1 MFLRQMIRKKDGK
14 EHRYFSVVENKRVFG
29 GRVVQR
35 HVLYLGEINDTQELA
50 WRRSIEVFDEDAA
63 RPRTLSLFP
72 EDRCEGLLPDSSIV
86 RLKLSQVRLRRPRQ
100 WGACWL
106 ALTLWRELHLDRF
119 WAERLP
125 ASRKGTRWDQVL
137 FVLAAYRL
145 LAPGSEWR
153 LHREWFECSALADL
167 LGADF
172 ALAEIHKLYACHDRL
187 LVHKQ
192 ELFDHLVGRWRDL
205 FNVSFDVLLYDLTST
220 YFEAEPPFPEGDK
233 RRFGYSRDRRPDCVQ
248 VVIAL
253 VVTPEGLPLAYEV
266 MPGNTRDNA
275 TLRGFLERIARQY
288 GKARRIWLMDR
299 GIPTEEVLAEMRAAD
314 PPVQY
319 VVGTPKG
326 RLTRLEGELL
336 AKPWQQARPGVE
348 VKLLPQDG
356 ELYVFAQSRDRVAKE
371 RAMRRR
377 QLKWLWKRLAQI
389 AAMKLT
395 REELL
400 MKLGAA
406 RSQAPTAW
414 RLVAVKVAKVK
425 APKVKGRKIKG
436 RKIKKP
442 KIKRS
447 KGSTMFGYQL
457 RRDKLR
463 EARRREG
470 RYLLRTN
477 LTENEPAQLWSYYL
491 QLVAVEEA
499 FKNLKGDLAIRP
511 IFHQDETRVEA
522 HIFIAFVA
530 YCLHVTLGRR
540 LHALAPGLTPRSV
553 IEKLSAIQMIDIH
566 VPTTDGRELVLTR
579 HTEPEPD
586 QRLLLDQLRLELPA
600 QPPPKITATLPHP
613 QVGL

>member
-14 EHRYFSVVENKRVFG
+14 EHRYFSVVENKRVAG
-29 GRVVQR
+29 GRVIQR
-35 HVLYLGEINDTQELA
+35 SVLYLGEINDTQELA
-50 WRRSIEVFDEDAA
+50 WRKSIEVFDEGAA

-72 EDRCEGLLPDSSIV
+72 EDRCEGLLPDASIV
-86 RLKLSQVRLRRPRQ
+86 RLKLSQMRLCRPRQ

-106 ALTLWRELHLDRF
+106 TLTLWRELHLDRF
-119 WAERLP
+119 WAKRLP

-145 LAPGSEWR
+145 VDPGSEWR
-153 LHREWFECSALADL
+153 LHREWFERTALPDL

-172 ALAEIHKLYACHDRL
+172 GLAEIHKLYACHDRL
-187 LVHKQ
+187 LTHK
-192 ELFDHLVGRWRDL
+192 EDLFDHLVGRWRDL
-205 FNVSFDVLLYDLTST
+205 FNISFDVLLYDLTST
-220 YFEAEPPFPEGDK
+220 YFEANPPFPENDK
-233 RRFGYSRDRRPDCVQ
+233 RRHGYSRDHRSDCVQ

-266 MPGNTRDNA
+266 MPGNTRDSS
-275 TLRGFLERIARQY
+275 TLRGFLACIERQY
-288 GKARRIWLMDR
+288 GKARRTWLMDR
-299 GIPTEEVLAEMRAAD
+299 GIPTEEVLAEMRASE

-319 VVGTPKG
+319 IVGTPKG
-326 RLTRLEGELL
+326 RLTRLEQELL

-377 QLKWLWKRLAQI
+377 QLKWLWKRLAKI
-389 AAMKLT
+389 AAMTLT

-406 RSQAPTAW
+406 RSRAPTAW
-414 RLVAVKVAKVK
+414 RLVGIKVPNARNWAKGCMTFSYWLK
-425 APKVKGRKIKG
+425 
-436 RKIKKP
+436 
-442 KIKRS
+442 
-447 KGSTMFGYQL
+447 
-457 RRDKLR
+457 RDKLR
-463 EARRREG
+463 DARRREG

-477 LTENEPAQLWSYYL
+477 LTENDPAQLWSYYL

-499 FKNLKGDLAIRP
+499 FKNLKGDLGIRP
-511 IFHQDETRVEA
+511 IFHQNEARVEA
-522 HIFIAFVA
+522 HIFIAFLA

-540 LHALAPGLTPRSV
+540 LHALAPGLTPRSL
-553 IEKLSAIQMIDIH
+553 IEKLSAIQMIDVH

-579 HTEPEPD
+579 YTEPEPD
-586 QRLLLDQLRLELPA
+586 QRLLLGELRLELPA
-600 QPPPKITATLPHP
+600 QPPPKITAELPRS
-613 QVGL
+613 